1 MKTMRT
7 VLTVL
12 MIAAAL
18 PAAALAQQWF
28 DFNGQV
34 TVPASVGGTLA
45 MNSVVFDSPPA
56 TTPIPLD
63 FDNFEYTLVIEGL
76 VLDSVDGI
84 TETYSGGTIT
94 LYEDAATAADYADG
108 STFSDGA
115 VVLSGVFT
123 TLSRTM
129 FTATLGTVSGS
140 IDWIGGDHLDDMAPL
155 DQLGWPFLSGI
166 NASAAYV
173 QPAYDENWDGK
184 VEPTVPIVGGESMS
198 WGDLKR
204 QF

>member
-1 MKTMRT
+1 M
-7 VLTVL
+7 LTVL

-18 PAAALAQQWF
+18 PAAAQAQQWF

-34 TVPASVGGTLA
+34 TVPADVGGVLA

-63 FDNFEYTLVIEGL
+63 FDNYEYTIVIDGL

-84 TETYSGGTIT
+84 TQTYSGGTIT
-94 LYEDAATAADYADG
+94 LYEDASTPADYADG
-108 STFSDGA
+108 STFTDGA
-115 VVLSGVFT
+115 VVLSGVIT
-123 TLSRTM
+123 TLDRTV
-129 FTATLGTVSGS
+129 FTATLGTVNGFV
-140 IDWIGGDHLDDMAPL
+140 DWTGGDHLNDMAPL

-166 NASAAYV
+166 NSTASYV
-173 QPAYDENWDGK
+173 QPGYDENWDGK
-184 VEPTVPIVGGESMS
+184 VEPTVPIVASETMS